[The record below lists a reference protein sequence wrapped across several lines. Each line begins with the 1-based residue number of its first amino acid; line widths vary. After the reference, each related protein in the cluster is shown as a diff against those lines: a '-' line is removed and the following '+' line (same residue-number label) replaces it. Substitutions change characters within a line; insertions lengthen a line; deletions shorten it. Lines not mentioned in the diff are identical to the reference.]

1 MLNFLYNIRGSFFM
15 IIPHCFGLGLK
26 EYSLKGEENE
36 FPVFE
41 RCPGCLC
48 E

>member
-1 MLNFLYNIRGSFFM
+1 M